1 MLKSVGMTGKGFR
14 RMMNYE
20 CILYGIKGLIFGL
33 PVSLALSFLMYKS
46 MVDGIDVSF
55 MFPWQG
61 MLISAFSVFA
71 IVFITMLYAMR
82 KVGKENTIEALR
94 NENL

>member
-20 CILYGIKGLIFGL
+20 CILYGIKGLT
-33 PVSLALSFLMYKS
+33 VSLALSFLMYKS

>member
-1 MLKSVGMTGKGFR
+1 
-14 RMMNYE
+14 MMNYE

-55 MFPWQG
+55 MFPWQ
-61 MLISAFSVFA
+61 
-71 IVFITMLYAMR
+71 
-82 KVGKENTIEALR
+82 EC
-94 NENL
+94 